1 MLGSFSFSVLYSIEG
16 GNMYKKVDSKL
27 NFAEREGEVAKFW
40 KDNKVI
46 KKMIEKNKNGENYTF
61 YEGPPT
67 ANGKP
72 HIGHVLTRTIKDVFL
87 RYNTMKGKNIMRK
100 AGWDTHGL
108 PVELEVEKMIG
119 SSGKQDIEKFG
130 IAPFIE
136 KCRESVWKYK
146 DMWEQFS
153 DRMGYSVD
161 TDDAYVTYKN
171 DYIESEW
178 WSLAEMNKKGLIY
191 KGYRIVPYCPRCA
204 TSLSS
209 HEVAQGY
216 QDVKEKTVFV
226 KFKALD
232 EDNTYY
238 LAWTTTP
245 WTLPSNVALCMN
257 AKEDYSKIKVGEEN
271 YIMANALISSLFKPE
286 EYELVYTKKGKD
298 FERRFYE
305 PLFDFVKKEYEGKAW
320 FVTNAEYVT
329 LTDGTGIVHIAPAFG
344 EDDSKVGKEYDLPF
358 VQLVDDN
365 GCMSKQTGEFAGMF
379 VKDADKF
386 VIENLKATGKLL
398 KEAFH
403 THSYPFC
410 WRCKTPLIYY
420 ARSSWFVK
428 TTALKDLLIE
438 NNSKVD
444 WRPATIGEGRMGGFL
459 RSLIDWDIARNRYWG
474 TPLPFWV
481 CENGHI
487 HVVGSVKEL
496 KTLAG
501 IPETEELDLHK
512 PIVDKITFACPEC
525 GKVMK
530 RTPEV
535 LDCWYD
541 SGSMPFAQ
549 LHYPFENKELFEKTF
564 PAEFISEGMDQ
575 TRGWFYSLL
584 AVNTLVFGKAP
595 YKRCLPLGL
604 VNDKNGKKMSKSL
617 GNVVTPWEVFDH
629 AGSDAARW
637 YFYTSNSPWIS
648 TNFNM
653 EALEDFE
660 RKFMGTLWNT
670 YAFYILYAEIDKFD
684 GSKHSIYDVKLNM
697 MDKWII
703 SEFNKLVKD
712 VDAYLAD
719 YVCTEP
725 TRLIT
730 DFVDSLSNWYVRR
743 SRERFWVHGETDDK
757 TAAFTTLNY
766 CLVGLSKL
774 CAPFVP
780 AITEQIYQNM
790 VLSVDKTAPI
800 SVHLCDYPV
809 ADESLIDEKLNEG
822 MEMVLEIANLGH
834 STRNQSGLKN
844 RQPLSKIIVLSAEE
858 IKLSGE
864 LKDLIKDELNVMDVE
879 FSHNA
884 KEYLS
889 YDLKPQLKV
898 LGPKYGAKI
907 GAIRAWLASC
917 DAVSVVDT
925 VNAGGT
931 VKFDAQGTEVELA
944 KDDLL
949 IAPVSKEGFTS
960 ETDGKL
966 TVILSTH
973 LTDELIELGLVREF
987 ISKVQQTRKDS
998 GFEVTDHINI
1008 YACGNDKTN
1017 SVLEKYKND
1026 ICAGTL
1032 ADRLEI
1038 KQTEKMAEIEFNDE
1052 KLKLKIE
1059 KSR

>member
-1 MLGSFSFSVLYSIEG
+1 
-16 GNMYKKVDSKL
+16 MYKKVDTKL
-27 NFAEREGEVAKFW
+27 DFASRESDVAKFW
-40 KDNKVI
+40 KDEKVI
-46 KKMIEKNKNGENYTF
+46 KKMIEKNKNGETYTF

-87 RYNTMKGKNIMRK
+87 RYQTMKGKNILRK

-108 PVELEVEKMIG
+108 PVELEVEKIIG
-119 SSGKQDIEKFG
+119 STGKQDIEKFG

-146 DMWEQFS
+146 DMWEEFS

-171 DYIESEW
+171 EYIESEW
-178 WSLAEMNKKGLIY
+178 WSLSEMHKKGLVY
-191 KGYRIVPYCPRCA
+191 KGHRIVPYCPRCA

-216 QDVKEKTVFV
+216 QDVKDRTVFV

-257 AKEDYSKIKVGEEN
+257 AKEDYTKIKFGDEY
-271 YIMANALISSLFKPE
+271 YILADALIPTLFKEE
-286 EYELVYTKKGKD
+286 EYEKIETKKGSD
-298 FERRFYE
+298 FEKRFYE
-305 PLFDFVKKEYEGKAW
+305 PLFDFVKDKHQGKAW
-320 FVTNAEYVT
+320 YIVNDDYVT

-344 EDDSKVGKEYDLPF
+344 EDDNKVGKKYDLPF
-358 VQLVDDN
+358 VQIVCEDGTLPAE
-365 GCMSKQTGEFAGMF
+365 TGEFAGKF
-379 VKDADKF
+379 VKDADPLIIK
-386 VIENLKATGKLL
+386 NLKETGKLL
-398 KEAFH
+398 KEMPH
-403 THSYPFC
+403 VHSYPFC

-428 TTALKDLLIE
+428 TTALQDKLIE
-438 NNSKVD
+438 NNAGVD

-459 RSLIDWDIARNRYWG
+459 KSLIDWDIARNRYWG

-481 CENGHI
+481 CECGHI
-487 HVVGSVKEL
+487 HVIGSVAEL
-496 KTLAG
+496 KKLAG
-501 IPETEELDLHK
+501 IAESEELDLHK
-512 PIVDKITFACPEC
+512 PTVDKITFPCEKC
-525 GKVMK
+525 GKTMQ

-541 SGSMPFAQ
+541 SGAMPFAQ
-549 LHYPFENKELFEKTF
+549 LHYPFENKELFEKSF

-595 YKRCLPLGL
+595 FKRCLPLGL
-604 VNDKNGKKMSKSL
+604 VNDKNGKKMSKSI
-617 GNVVTPWEVFDH
+617 GNVVTPWEVFDK

-637 YFYTSNSPWIS
+637 YFYISNAPWIS

-653 EALEDFE
+653 ETLEDFE

-670 YAFYILYAEIDKFD
+670 YAFYVLYAEIDQFD
-684 GSKHSIYDVKLNM
+684 GSKHSIKDVKLSL

-703 SEFNKLVKD
+703 SEFNKLARD

-719 YVCTEP
+719 YVNCEP
-725 TRLIT
+725 ARIINT
-730 DFVDSLSNWYVRR
+730 FVDSLSNWYVRR
-743 SRERFWVHGETDDK
+743 SRERFWVSGETEDK

-766 CLVGLSKL
+766 VLVGLAKL

-780 AITEQIYQNM
+780 SITEQIYQNI
-790 VLSVDKTAPI
+790 VRSVDKNAPI
-800 SVHLCDYPV
+800 SVHLCEYPV
-809 ADESLIDEKLNEG
+809 ADISLIDETLNNG
-822 MEMVLEIANLGH
+822 MQTVLDIVVLGR
-834 STRNQSGLKN
+834 STRNASNIKN
-844 RQPLSKIIVLSAEE
+844 RQPLSKIIVATAEKVELSD
-858 IKLSGE
+858 E
-864 LKDLIKDELNVMDVE
+864 LKDLIADELNVQTVE
-879 FSHNA
+879 FKHDA
-884 KEYLS
+884 KEYLN

-907 GAIRAWLASC
+907 GAIRNWLASC
-917 DAVSVVDT
+917 DASNVVDT
-925 VNAGGT
+925 VNKGET
-931 VKFDAQGTEVELA
+931 VKFDADGVEVELA
-944 KDDLL
+944 KEDLL
-949 IAPVSKEGFTS
+949 ISPISKEGFTS
-960 ETDGKL
+960 ESDGKY
-966 TVILSTH
+966 TVVLSTE
-973 LTDELIELGLVREF
+973 LTKDLIELGLIREF

-998 GFEVTDHINI
+998 GFEVTDHIKITVFASNE
-1008 YACGNDKTN
+1008 TN
-1017 SVLEKYKND
+1017 AIFETYKED
-1026 ICAGTL
+1026 VKEGTL
-1032 ADRLEI
+1032 ADSLVVEDNSKVSVI
-1038 KQTEKMAEIEFNDE
+1038 DLNGEDV
-1052 KLKLKIE
+1052 KLLIE
-1059 KSR
+1059 KI